1 MNPLELLFGKKP
13 VQQVTVRDIT
23 NQRALPGRAIPPKGS
38 FIPEPLKVGGIGGV
52 VKNLNPALK
61 TVEVGADVAT
71 RLATGQ
77 NPVNAIV
84 GPIGGLAG
92 GALAALHPA
101 GRNPIAQMAAYAAG
115 STALPGAIDWLSK
128 NATLS
133 DRYAFSKE
141 GRPLSVRVGSIPPS
155 SAGGESYRDAELRLS
170 AAAQGGGRGG
180 GNMGNAVNPGLAS
193 TSDRPVGTE
202 AVLNGRPVYWWGK
215 DYGWQQKQ
223 PGGGGGFDTGTLAAV
238 KDRAYQEEAISTAQ
252 QTASNPLF
260 QKYQV
265 AELTKQYNEAK
276 DPNKKRDI
284 GLQIWAQTNPALAA
298 KLKEGQLGYA
308 QAQAAPGMSN
318 SGGNLIGGL
327 PMPSMNFNFSTDVQ
341 TPGTMEQNFGAVIPG
356 VGMTSKTP
364 MYDREMTARLFATPE
379 DLSNFAF
386 GKALIP
392 DPGLTKMTEDQRR
405 TLAAQYNMGLK

>member
-1 MNPLELLFGKKP
+1 MPTSRPFNAPSRFTPRFTPEGLLQRSVEQSNRQ
-13 VQQVTVRDIT
+13 VQAMR
-23 NQRALPGRAIPPKGS
+23 NLAAR
-38 FIPEPLKVGGIGGV
+38 GGG
-52 VKNLNPALK
+52 PFP
-61 TVEVGADVAT
+61 TD
-71 RLATGQ
+71 
-77 NPVNAIV
+77 
-84 GPIGGLAG
+84 GPIGPRSSARVGAVGNLVRPLNQVNPLQAIRGLFGVASELSAGAIQPMIDVGNWLTGKAQRGPMGDIGNQLNQLMPRSRPFGLA
-92 GALAALHPA
+92 
-101 GRNPIAQMAAYAAG
+101 N
-115 STALPGAIDWLSK
+115 
-128 NATLS
+128 
-133 DRYAFSKE
+133 
-141 GRPLSVRVGSIPPS
+141 IPP

-180 GNMGNAVNPGLAS
+180 GNMGNSINPGFAS

-202 AVLNGRPVYWWGK
+202 AVLNGRPVYWGGK
-215 DYGWQQKQ
+215 NYGWQQKQ

-238 KDRAYQEEAISTAQ
+238 KDRAYQEEVISTAQ